1 MPPAAGLETPE
12 VLAQLGA
19 ASAVACVYTF
29 VCHACLPRREFHGSP
44 LYNWLSCLPI
54 QLVGFPLVVSL
65 AVGSFDGGAV
75 DWVAAPWSAM
85 DGTWERAYLL
95 LMWGYLF
102 KDCALYAVGGGMD
115 AMYWAHHVVCWATV
129 FNFFYTDLCAIFLVG
144 GSAMEFGGASQTLHL
159 LFAESQL
166 MDKVH
171 VITMTASHV
180 VACGMAV
187 YYLSLPAAPL
197 AARLV
202 FGTVV
207 FGLSFERQK
216 YAMKLHR
223 EAADR
228 FAKRA

>member
-1 MPPAAGLETPE
+1 
-12 VLAQLGA
+12 
-19 ASAVACVYTF
+19 
-29 VCHACLPRREFHGSP
+29 
-44 LYNWLSCLPI
+44 
-54 QLVGFPLVVSL
+54 
-65 AVGSFDGGAV
+65 
-75 DWVAAPWSAM
+75 
-85 DGTWERAYLL
+85 
-95 LMWGYLF
+95 
-102 KDCALYAVGGGMD
+102 MD

-159 LFAESQL
+159 IFAESRL

-171 VITMTASHV
+171 VTTMTASHV

>member
-1 MPPAAGLETPE
+1 MTPAAGLETPE

-29 VCHACLPRREFHGSP
+29 ICHAFLPRRGFHGSP

-65 AVGSFDGGAV
+65 AVGSFDGGAA

-159 LFAESQL
+159 IFAESQL

-171 VITMTASHV
+171 VTTMTASHV